1 MNCCNTYGQ
10 CTQARDC
17 PARTGKILPHQLAH
31 AAMVEAHGCA
41 AEGGGNVWFAEPE
54 PEPLE
59 LSVWES
65 VGAYVLISLLAIIN
79 FGVIAGLIGFVA
91 GRWLA

>member
-1 MNCCNTYGQ
+1 MNCCTEYGQ
-10 CTQARDC
+10 CTQGRDC
-17 PARTGKILPHQLAH
+17 PARTGQILPHQLAH

-65 VGAYVLISLLAIIN
+65 RGAWILICLCSVISLC
-79 FGVIAGLIGFVA
+79 VIAGLIGFVA
-91 GRWLA
+91 GRWFA